1 MDTYLCIKAWIQR
14 FNYVIAMT
22 GTALV
27 FITMFI
33 TTTDVIGRYFR
44 IPLPGAMEISELALG
59 VMVFLGWAYTQ
70 AEKGHIA
77 IDILFKRLPQRVK
90 NILDVII
97 PLFGLALV
105 GLIGW
110 QSIRFGMDC
119 KSSLEHTVDLGI
131 PVWPFKLMILIGA
144 ITLCLQLIFDVIEAW
159 QRCRES

>member
-1 MDTYLCIKAWIQR
+1 MDAYLLIKAWIRR
-14 FNYVIAMT
+14 FNYAIAMA

-33 TTTDVIGRYFR
+33 TTADVIGRYFR
-44 IPLPGAMEISELALG
+44 MPLPGAMEISELALG

-77 IDILFKRLPQRVK
+77 IDILFKRLPRRAR

-97 PLFGLALV
+97 PLVGLVLM

-110 QSIRFGMDC
+110 RAIWFGMDS
-119 KSSLEHTVDLGI
+119 KSSLEQTVDLGI

-144 ITLCLQLIFDVIEAW
+144 VTLCLELIFDVIEAW

>member
-1 MDTYLCIKAWIQR
+1 MDAYLLIKAWIRR
-14 FNYVIAMT
+14 FNYAIAMA

-33 TTTDVIGRYFR
+33 TTADVIGRYFR
-44 IPLPGAMEISELALG
+44 MPLPGAMEISELALG

-77 IDILFKRLPQRVK
+77 IDILFKRLPQKVQ
-90 NILDVII
+90 NILDIII
-97 PLFGLALV
+97 PLFGLTLM

-110 QSIRFGMDC
+110 RAVGFAMDC

-131 PVWPFKLMILIGA
+131 PVWPFKFMIFIGA
-144 ITLCLQLIFDVIEAW
+144 VTLCIQLIFDVIEAL
-159 QRCRES
+159 QKYRES